1 MNQGEADHRSVLYE
15 EKMRLHSLLIIAL
28 LLVPNAILAHAAAAP
43 GNNSGQ
49 FIEQEINDSGFRP
62 ELNGFPFQNYGNDP
76 SIVDLTPVEMQRM
89 FGDEVCASTTEGKCV
104 LTYPAKRWMEEAIKA
119 MGYGHCE
126 GIAVLSDLIYYNLT
140 SPDRFGGNITIEL
153 ALRNELL
160 QREIGYWWVTQV
172 TNPGGSNKVN
182 ESPNSVIDVL
192 MKAFSEGQNATE
204 WWVMGIY
211 LPDGSGGHSITPFAV
226 EDMGNGT
233 FKILVYD
240 NNWPK
245 EHRSIYVDRNS
256 NTWSY
261 IASVNPNE
269 PSEVYTGNASTKSL
283 EIVSVSSRLGL
294 QECDFCDKDDNSS
307 LNSGKGALKGQK
319 HIQIWQDGNVNTL
332 VTNEHGQ
339 RVGFLESGK
348 PVNEIPNAEIRSLR
362 FGFGLDAQYPPVI
375 FVPIQSGNAPD
386 ITVNISGKVNSSE
399 EIENRATT
407 TIIAPGLS
415 VVSSI
420 PDLGQGQQQSIDL
433 MPAEEGYAVSFSNNQ
448 ALSPA
453 ISLDTN
459 YQQISISGVNIDPDG
474 GININMNP
482 IEGSF
487 DMKTIGNI
495 NPGTIQLQLTSLDQK
510 SGESTTFNSLGV
522 SLRPNDGVSL
532 NFADSASKVGVPSL
546 SIAHE
551 NGDTE
556 RSVLVLTDMS
566 GETHQ
571 GAFDVFVKDVLSS
584 PDFAS
589 MQQMNFRS
597 SIDAP
602 GAGAVSPPSISIP
615 RTNLG

>member
-1 MNQGEADHRSVLYE
+1 M
-15 EKMRLHSLLIIAL
+15 KLHPLFIIAL
-28 LLVPNAILAHAAAAP
+28 LLAPNVIPANAIAAHDNSSDQSLA
-43 GNNSGQ
+43 
-49 FIEQEINDSGFRP
+49 IEIDDSGFRP
-62 ELNGFPFQNYGNDP
+62 ETNGFPFQNYGNDP
-76 SIVDLTPVEMQRM
+76 AIVDLTPVEMQRM
-89 FGDEVCASTTEGKCV
+89 FGDKVCASTADGKCV

-126 GIAVLSDLIYYNLT
+126 GIAVLSDLIYYNLA

-245 EHRSIYVDRNS
+245 ERRAIYVDRNS

-269 PSEVYTGNASTKSL
+269 PSEVYTGNGSTKSL
-283 EIVSVSSRLGL
+283 EIVSVSARLGL
-294 QECDFCDKDDNSS
+294 QECDFCEEDDSSGLNSS
-307 LNSGKGALKGQK
+307 KGALKGQK

-332 VTNEHGQ
+332 VTDEHGQ
-339 RVGFLESGK
+339 RVGFLESGN
-348 PVNEIPNAEIRSLR
+348 PVNEIPNAEIRNLR
-362 FGFGLDAQYPPVI
+362 FGFGMGVHYPPVI
-375 FVPIQSGNAPD
+375 FVPIQSDNVPD
-386 ITVNISGKVNSSE
+386 ITINISSEVNSSE
-399 EIENRATT
+399 ENKNGATT

-420 PDLGQGQQQSIDL
+420 PDLEQGQQQSIDL
-433 MPAEEGYAVSFSNNQ
+433 AQAEEGYAVSFSNNQ
-448 ALSPA
+448 ALSPT
-453 ISLDTN
+453 ISINSNLHEIT
-459 YQQISISGVNIDPDG
+459 ISGVNIDPDG
-474 GININMNP
+474 RVNINMDP
-482 IEGSF
+482 ADGSLGIR
-487 DMKTIGNI
+487 TIGNI
-495 NPGTIQLQLTSLDQK
+495 NPGTAQLKLTSIDKK
-510 SGESTTFNSLGV
+510 SGEVFTFNSLGL

-532 NFADSASKVGVPSL
+532 NFADSVNKVGIPSL
-546 SIAHE
+546 SISHE
-551 NGDTE
+551 NGVTE
-556 RSVLVLTDMS
+556 KAMLVLTDMS
-566 GETHQ
+566 GETYQ
-571 GAFDVFVKDVLSS
+571 MSFDSFVKDVLSS
-584 PDFAS
+584 PDFTG
-589 MQQMNFRS
+589 MGFRS
-597 SIDAP
+597 SIETVTLQAP
-602 GAGAVSPPSISIP
+602 RSNAGSPPDIISTP
-615 RTNLG
+615 RRG

>member
-1 MNQGEADHRSVLYE
+1 
-15 EKMRLHSLLIIAL
+15 MRLHPLLIIAL

-43 GNNSGQ
+43 SNNSDQ
-49 FIEQEINDSGFRP
+49 FIETEINDSGFRP
-62 ELNGFPFQNYGNDP
+62 ELNGFPFQNYGDDP

-89 FGDEVCASTTEGKCV
+89 FGDDVCASTADGKCV

-283 EIVSVSSRLGL
+283 EIVSVSSRLGP

-332 VTNEHGQ
+332 VTNEQGQ

-433 MPAEEGYAVSFSNNQ
+433 MSAEEGYAVSFSNNQ

-453 ISLDTN
+453 ISIDTN
-459 YQQISISGVNIDPDG
+459 YQQISISGVNVDPDG
-474 GININMNP
+474 SININMNP

-522 SLRPNDGVSL
+522 SLRPNDGISL

-556 RSVLVLTDMS
+556 KSVLVLTDMS

-584 PDFAS
+584 PDFAG

-597 SIDAP
+597 SIDVP
-602 GAGAVSPPSISIP
+602 GAGSMSPPSNIGLP
-615 RTNLG
+615 QRG

>member
-1 MNQGEADHRSVLYE
+1 
-15 EKMRLHSLLIIAL
+15 MRLHSLLIIAL

-89 FGDEVCASTTEGKCV
+89 FGDEVCASTAEGKCV

-399 EIENRATT
+399 EIENKATT

-597 SIDAP
+597 SIDVP